1 MWIKKSV
8 LIVIVIASIFSITQQ
23 VQASP
28 SVSAESAILM
38 DADSGRI
45 LYSKNE
51 RNKQRIA
58 SITKIMTALLATESD
73 TWEKKTR
80 ISARAIKTE
89 GSSLYLKKGDRVSVK
104 DLTYGLMLR
113 SGNDAANAIAEEV
126 GGSIESFIYLMNEK
140 AREIGMF
147 NSHFTNPNGLDEG
160 QDQYSC
166 AYDMA
171 LLTKYALKNK
181 KFQNVFKTSSYQA
194 TISGSKVTWVN
205 KHKLLTG
212 RYENTTGGKTGYTT
226 MAKRT
231 LVTAAQENNEKLI
244 VVTLND
250 SNDWE
255 DHIRLFEYGFQTFEQ
270 TIIFH
275 KNERISLPN
284 PYHKVEGI
292 MKKNVKF
299 PITKIEKENLEYIY
313 EWDKSQ
319 LKAQAQ
325 SGHSISIGRVTVR
338 SDHETIGSELIWSIE
353 KKKKPSKE
361 NWIQKFKSILLIQFG
376 GNEHR

>member
-1 MWIKKSV
+1 MRAKKTLLIVCV
-8 LIVIVIASIFSITQQ
+8 LIIVFSITQQ

-51 RNKQRIA
+51 RHQQRIA
-58 SITKIMTALLATESD
+58 SITKIMTALLATESSRWD
-73 TWEKKTR
+73 KKTR
-80 ISARAIKTE
+80 VTSKAIKTE
-89 GSSLYLKKGDRVSVK
+89 GSSLYLKKGDRVSIK

-126 GGSIESFIYLMNEK
+126 GGSIESFIYLMNVK
-140 AREIGMF
+140 AREIGML
-147 NSHFTNPNGLDEG
+147 NTHFTNPNGLDEG

-171 LLTKYALKNK
+171 ILTKYALKND
-181 KFQNVFKTSSYQA
+181 KFQNVFKTSSYQG
-194 TISGSKVTWVN
+194 TINGTKVTWVN

-226 MAKRT
+226 KAKRT
-231 LVTAAQENNEKLI
+231 LVTAAQENDEKLI

-255 DHIRLFEYGFQTFEQ
+255 DHIRLFEYGFHTFEP

-275 KNERISLPN
+275 KNERISLPK
-284 PYHKVEGI
+284 PYHQ
-292 MKKNVKF
+292 VKAMVTKDLTL
-299 PITKIEKENLEYIY
+299 PITKQEKKDLEFIY

-319 LKAQAQ
+319 LKQYKK
-325 SGHSISIGRVTVR
+325 SGKAISIGRVMIR
-338 SDHETIGSELIWSIE
+338 SDHQTIGTALIWSIE
-353 KKKKPSKE
+353 KEKKGSSK
-361 NWIQKFKSILLIQFG
+361 NWFQLFKSILLIQFG